1 MITFV
6 LKLAIVVCVVVLVG
20 IVLLKLFPFLLV
32 ALALFGVLKLWHTF
46 RGPRPPTPWH

>member
-6 LKLAIVVCVVVLVG
+6 LKLAMVVCLVILAG
-20 IVLLKLFPFLLV
+20 IVLFKLFPFVLI
-32 ALALFGVLKLWHTF
+32 ALAIFGVLKLVHAF

>member
-1 MITFV
+1 MISFI
-6 LKLAIVVCVVVLVG
+6 LKLAIVVCLVIFAG

-32 ALALFGVLKLWHTF
+32 AFAIFGVLKLWHAF

>member
-1 MITFV
+1 MITFI
-6 LKLAIVVCVVVLVG
+6 LKLAIVVGLVIFAG

-32 ALALFGVLKLWHTF
+32 ALAIFGVLKLWHAF